1 MKKTTPSP
9 MSAQGTTLENP
20 KRELTDQ
27 PLPTKTHTLTAEMAH
42 LLQEGMDFQATL
54 KRSNMG
60 LHPNPPTLQKA
71 ILDYLPSKKTI
82 I

>member
-1 MKKTTPSP
+1 

-27 PLPTKTHTLTAEMAH
+27 SLPTKTHTLTAEMAH

-60 LHPNPPTLQKA
+60 LHPNPSHPTEGHLELFA
-71 ILDYLPSKKTI
+71 FKKNI